1 MIPNE
6 DIAFSQVGIE
16 THLKF
21 FNIFNADN
29 IHTEFFKSGSS
40 FGILRLLALSN
51 GWGASDFAYLFSAD
65 QMMCQ
70 VALIHYF
77 T

>member
-21 FNIFNADN
+21 FNIFNSN
-29 IHTEFFKSGSS
+29 FIHNEFYKSGGG

-51 GWGASDFAYLFSAD
+51 GWGA
-65 QMMCQ
+65 
-70 VALIHYF
+70 
-77 T
+77 